1 MNRCPD
7 RDQWV
12 LYAAGEVSARRRRA
26 LAAHLETCPTCRT
39 ECRAVERGLEALT
52 ALPAAPAVRPEAIE
66 MLRRRLSVAA
76 AHRVSRPSVVGR
88 VYRYRWVAA
97 AAVLIA
103 AALTYTLFPASDV
116 TQPAWRDESYVV
128 DEITEISAELEMLE
142 LNTFA
147 ATWDSGNGSGGAV
160 PEAIKGQGRLP
171 LGRLADEVGVQG

>member
-7 RDQWV
+7 RGQWV

-26 LAAHLETCPTCRT
+26 LAAHLETCPTCRS
-39 ECRAVERGLEALT
+39 ECRAVERGLEALG
-52 ALPAAPAVRPEAIE
+52 ALEAAPAVRPEAVE

-76 AHRVSRPSVVGR
+76 AHRASRPGVVAR

-103 AALTYTLFPASDV
+103 AALAYGLFPSTDS
-116 TQPAWRDESYVV
+116 TRPAWRDESYVV
-128 DEITEISAELEMLE
+128 DEIAEISAELEMLE

-147 ATWDSGNGSGGAV
+147 ATWDNGNGSGGAA
-160 PEAIKGQGRLP
+160 PEAIKGEGRLP
-171 LGRLADEVGVQG
+171 LGRLADEVGLPG